1 MTHANSYLSQLLVRE
16 RSNAVMEPQSSGL
29 PMSACLIEAQ
39 PGGDWNDSIEEQ
51 EVFPGWVEEASE
63 MGEGV
68 VEGPSSNRVTPV
80 LKRVPQCDPSRQAA
94 VQLVMRMSVGDEE
107 ALAGFYELFSP
118 LLYGMAL
125 KILHDENEADDVLQE
140 TFIQIW
146 KKAACYDSKL
156 SSPSTWAVMIVR
168 NKAIDRLRARN
179 RLESVVTRA
188 SEAGAHLPDRDEL
201 SAEQPFF
208 REQRR
213 IVREALMGLS
223 AERRIVLE
231 LAFFEGLT
239 HEEIARRLGTPLGTV
254 KTRIRRALIEM
265 RNLAGE
271 AR

>member
-1 MTHANSYLSQLLVRE
+1 MTRANSYHSQLLVRE
-16 RSNAVMEPQSSGL
+16 RSNAVKEPQSSVL
-29 PMSACLIEAQ
+29 PMCAPLIEAKACW
-39 PGGDWNDSIEEQ
+39 DWNDSIEDQ
-51 EVFPGWVEEASE
+51 EVFPGWAEEASE
-63 MGEGV
+63 IGVGV
-68 VEGPSSNRVTPV
+68 VEGPSSNRVTLV
-80 LKRVPQCDPSRQAA
+80 LKRVPQGDPSRQAA

-107 ALAGFYELFSP
+107 ALATFYELFSP
-118 LLYGMAL
+118 LLYGMSL
-125 KILHDENEADDVLQE
+125 KILHDEDEAEDVLQE

-156 SSPSTWAVMIVR
+156 SSPSTWAVMILR

-179 RLESVVTRA
+179 RLEAVVTRA
-188 SEAGAHLPDRDEL
+188 SEACAYMPDRDEI

-223 AERRIVLE
+223 AERRLVLE

-239 HEEIARRLGTPLGTV
+239 HEEIAQRLGMPLGTI